1 MPRGMVRGNA
11 YGRDPMRAQSF
22 RTQRAELPEDLWQ
35 PLYDRSQ
42 YAAAGTTQVS
52 FFSTP
57 RGGSATLLTTHT
69 GAGVWSSASRVK
81 TFQDTNIENANV
93 VPTKM
98 FKIVGVS
105 LAYIHQDNAITTV
118 LNASDREALRAGSY
132 IQFRIVD
139 KDIIYLPLVTIP
151 ELNPIT
157 AVATTVNAA
166 TITASAGGGGSN
178 VPMYKFPIPIT
189 INPYENF
196 TVSLNTISGVVI
208 NNIIDVYLVLH
219 AYMRRP
225 T

>member
-1 MPRGMVRGNA
+1 MANGVVAHG
-11 YGRDPMRAQSF
+11 DPMKAQAY

-35 PLYDRSQ
+35 PLYDRVN
-42 YAAAGTTQVS
+42 YPAAGTS
-52 FFSTP
+52 ALGFFSTS
-57 RGGSATLLTTHT
+57 RGQSATLLSTVA
-69 GAGVWSSASRVK
+69 AGVWTAASKVK
-81 TFQDTNIENANV
+81 SFRDTNIENSNV

-105 LAYIHQDNAITTV
+105 IGFLHADPDAAAVAT
-118 LNASDREALRAGSY
+118 DREIIRGGSFL
-132 IQFRIVD
+132 QFRIVD
-139 KDIIYLPLVTIP
+139 KDIIFLPLITIP

-157 AVATTVNAA
+157 SLTTTAQVAT
-166 TITASAGGGGSN
+166 AGGGGQN

-196 TVSLNTISGVVI
+196 TVQLNADNSPPISVTMDI
-208 NNIIDVYLVLH
+208 YIMLH

>member
-1 MPRGMVRGNA
+1 MAG
-11 YGRDPMRAQSF
+11 DPMKAQAY

-35 PLYDRSQ
+35 PLYDRVN
-42 YAAAGTTQVS
+42 YPAAGTS
-52 FFSTP
+52 ALGFFSSS
-57 RGGSATLLTTHT
+57 RGQSATLLSTVT
-69 GAGVWSSASRVK
+69 AGVWTAATKVK
-81 TFQDTNIENANV
+81 SFRDTNIENSNV

-105 LAYIHQDNAITTV
+105 VAFLHANQNDGNVTR
-118 LNASDREALRAGSY
+118 DREIIRGGSF

-139 KDIIYLPLVTIP
+139 KDIIFLPLVTIP
-151 ELNPIT
+151 EMNPVVSST
-157 AVATTVNAA
+157 GNNVNG
-166 TITASAGGGGSN
+166 TAGGGGQN

-196 TVSLNTISGVVI
+196 TIQMTSDNSPPISQTMDI
-208 NNIIDVYLVLH
+208 YMMLH

>member
-1 MPRGMVRGNA
+1 MPQMLRRQ
-11 YGRDPMRAQSF
+11 DPMRAQNY

-35 PLYDRSQ
+35 PLYDRANYPDTGQ
-42 YAAAGTTQVS
+42 TELA

-57 RGGSATLLTTHT
+57 RGASATLFTAHSA
-69 GAGVWSSASRVK
+69 AGVWTVASKVK
-81 TFQDTNIENANV
+81 SFRDTNIENANV

-105 LAYIHQDNAITTV
+105 VGYVHETDAVAVTRNT
-118 LNASDREALRAGSY
+118 SDREAIRTGSFL
-132 IQFRIVD
+132 QFRIVD
-139 KDIIYLPLVTIP
+139 KDIIFLPLITIP
-151 ELNPIT
+151 EVNPMT
-157 AVATTVNAA
+157 AVATTAS
-166 TITASAGGGGSN
+166 TTTLHASAGGGGLN

-196 TVSLNTISGVVI
+196 TVSLQSASGLVLTGD
-208 NNIIDVYLVLH
+208 IDVYLILH